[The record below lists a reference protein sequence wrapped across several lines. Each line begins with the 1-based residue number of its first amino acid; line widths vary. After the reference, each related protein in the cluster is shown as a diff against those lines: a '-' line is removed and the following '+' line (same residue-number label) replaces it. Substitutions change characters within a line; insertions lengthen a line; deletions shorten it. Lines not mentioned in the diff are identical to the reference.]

1 MPSTSTRPLLTLL
14 DRERSALIAG
24 DYVLLDQLGP
34 VKWDLLTQLPSLALQ
49 AHDLRPIA
57 ERIDRNQRLLSAA
70 ILGARAGH
78 NRIDVLRN
86 LSQASE
92 TYDKSGQRA
101 KIGERPNIIER
112 KA

>member
-1 MPSTSTRPLLTLL
+1 MTLL

-34 VKWDLLTQLPSLALQ
+34 EKWDLLTQLPSLALQ
-49 AHDLRPIA
+49 ANDLRPIA

-70 ILGARAGH
+70 ILGARAGKD
-78 NRIDVLRN
+78 RIDVLRHFG
-86 LSQASE
+86 QAFA
-92 TYDKSGQRA
+92 TYDKSGQRT
-101 KIGERPNIIER
+101 KIGTKPNIIER

>member
-24 DYVLLDQLGP
+24 DYVVLDQLGP
-34 VKWDLLTQLPSLALQ
+34 EKWDLLTQLPSLELQ
-49 AHDLRPIA
+49 ANDLRPIA
-57 ERIDRNQRLLSAA
+57 ERIERNQRLLSAA
-70 ILGARAGH
+70 ILGARAGQ

-86 LSQASE
+86 LSQAFE
-92 TYDKSGQRA
+92 TYNKSGQRA
-101 KIGERPNIIER
+101 KIVERPNIIER